1 MSGAVGIPSQA
12 ENLGTTYMKGSGF
25 QPVRVGALREVS
37 PLMPVMVCDVQRVE
51 GGPKHPQNHGGMT
64 YILVCDG
71 WRTTALQGSK
81 LPL

>member
-51 GGPKHPQNHGGMT
+51 GGTLTKTPTEPWGNDIH
-64 YILVCDG
+64 LS
-71 WRTTALQGSK
+71 L
-81 LPL
+81 